1 MDNGQHGQT
10 PPNQELFTD
19 GITAGVG
26 IASEKT
32 NPLPPDNNLDSEEF
46 GSQDFGSR
54 GNAALKSSTEE
65 MPMSPFET
73 ATTTPDF
80 AEPDN
85 VDTGELGKVIKTH
98 TPPFRRTALD
108 TAEQTYISSA
118 TPNKISTDAEVKK
131 RFSDGKVNKD
141 DQAYLESKINEL
153 STSDLAALVDFRNE
167 ACAAMQNSPKE
178 PK

>member
-1 MDNGQHGQT
+1 MDNGQHGQIPT
-10 PPNQELFTD
+10 NQELFTD

-32 NPLPPDNNLDSEEF
+32 NPLPPDNNLDSEDF

-54 GNAALKSSTEE
+54 GNAALKSSTED
-65 MPMSPFET
+65 MPMPPSEI
-73 ATTTPDF
+73 TTPTPNF
-80 AEPDN
+80 AESN
-85 VDTGELGKVIKTH
+85 KADTSELGKIIDIP
-98 TPPFRRTALD
+98 TPPLGRAAYGDMTK
-108 TAEQTYISSA
+108 SSTIPDE
-118 TPNKISTDAEVKK
+118 TPTDPEVKK